1 MTSSARR
8 RVIPTLVTSFHAM
21 ASLCAGVRDSR
32 VLVCA
37 GARALLLAPPLGEGE
52 ARVLEFDTRSDTQGQ
67 APGTVSAG
75 AQGLILAACISS
87 SGDLIAIADDFK
99 RLSVFR
105 VRSSW
110 ERLFSCSV
118 PRCCTALALVP
129 DGPPAPNG
137 ENGGARDTAGAGAI
151 VLAADRAGDV
161 YRFRVPPGSPAQI
174 LEEAVNGQPLLGH
187 LSMLLDL
194 AVTEDARFVV
204 TSDRDEKV
212 RVSLLDAPHNIHTF
226 CLGHTAFVSRVTLM
240 KNHPDKLLTG
250 SGDGTVRLWDLT
262 SGREISSCNLNP
274 SPAEQRKE
282 HPVSCV
288 AHTATLDMIA
298 AVCEGL
304 PGVHLLHLV
313 NCDEEGRDP
322 TMHRLGEML
331 APDWPVL
338 SASFDGQSRL
348 WLLGGRPCLCVR
360 VYATRHEG
368 KFELLPLSEAESL
381 SRSLAQMP
389 EELPGSA
396 WSSFSALYRH
406 PIDGSEVYFQ
416 RKEERLEK
424 RKRKH

>member
-1 MTSSARR
+1 
-8 RVIPTLVTSFHAM
+8 M
-21 ASLCAGVRDSR
+21 ASLCAGTRDSR

-52 ARVLEFDTRSDTQGQ
+52 ARVVEFDTRSDTQGQ

-75 AQGLILAACISS
+75 AQGLILAACLSS
-87 SGDLIAIADDFK
+87 RGDLIAIADDFK

-129 DGPPAPNG
+129 DGHPAPSG
-137 ENGGARDTAGAGAI
+137 ENGGARDAAGGAI

-161 YRFRVPPGSPAQI
+161 YHFRVTPGSPAQI
-174 LEEAVNGQPLLGH
+174 AEEAVNGQPLLGH

-274 SPAEQRKE
+274 SPDEQRKE

-313 NCDEEGRDP
+313 NCAEEGRDP
-322 TMHRLGEML
+322 TMHSFFHCLKRSHCL
-331 APDWPVL
+331 APSHRCPKNYQSRRGRASRRCTGTRSTAPRSTSSARRSVL
-338 SASFDGQSRL
+338 RSASAS
-348 WLLGGRPCLCVR
+348 
-360 VYATRHEG
+360 TRG
-368 KFELLPLSEAESL
+368 
-381 SRSLAQMP
+381 
-389 EELPGSA
+389 
-396 WSSFSALYRH
+396 RH
-406 PIDGSEVYFQ
+406 PTQ
-416 RKEERLEK
+416 RKMFLALVADASK
-424 RKRKH
+424 